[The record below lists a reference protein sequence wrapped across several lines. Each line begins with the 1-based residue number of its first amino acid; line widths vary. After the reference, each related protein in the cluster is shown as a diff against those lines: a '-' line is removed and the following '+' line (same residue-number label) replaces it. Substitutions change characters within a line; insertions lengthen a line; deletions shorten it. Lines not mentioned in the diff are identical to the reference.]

1 EQDADMVMFLNRPDY
16 YDINTNSEG
25 EDQKGLTEVKIAKH
39 RNGSLE
45 TIKLKAL
52 LHIQKFIAWED
63 DPYNAIGLGG
73 GTWRPVDDSEGGGAR
88 LFQAQSKMNNMSDDE
103 LDEAP
108 F

>member
-1 EQDADMVMFLNRPDY
+1 M
-16 YDINTNSEG
+16 
-25 EDQKGLTEVKIAKH
+25 
-39 RNGSLE
+39 
-45 TIKLKAL
+45 
-52 LHIQKFIAWED
+52 LHIQKFIAWDD

-73 GTWRPVDDSEGGGAR
+73 GTWRPVNDDADGGGAGAR